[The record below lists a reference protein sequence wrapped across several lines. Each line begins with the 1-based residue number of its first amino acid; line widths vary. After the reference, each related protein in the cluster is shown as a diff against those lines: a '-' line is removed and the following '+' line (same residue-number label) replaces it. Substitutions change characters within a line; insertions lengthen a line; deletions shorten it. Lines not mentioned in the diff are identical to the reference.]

1 MSRTSSHCDPEGL
14 FLLNHMPFVSWP
26 RGVFFPGARMKEQP
40 LLGVSGFVTEVKK
53 KTNKQTSRTQ
63 DGSETWLRAS
73 IVFICDFHRHLTD
86 QSLPSVGQEIPLTC
100 CGKKELE
107 ILKPITAHTSH
118 KYSFPSLSHKIY
130 SSLPNWP
137 IQL

>member
-53 KTNKQTSRTQ
+53 KQTNKPAEHKMALRH
-63 DGSETWLRAS
+63 GSG
-73 IVFICDFHRHLTD
+73 H
-86 QSLPSVGQEIPLTC
+86 PSFSYVTFTGI
-100 CGKKELE
+100 
-107 ILKPITAHTSH
+107 
-118 KYSFPSLSHKIY
+118 
-130 SSLPNWP
+130 
-137 IQL
+137 